1 MKWLISFLV
10 VIFLV
15 LQYRLWFSYGGQID
29 VRRIQEKVENQR
41 EENQRLKERNEAL
54 SAEVRDLKQGV
65 EAIEERARREMGMI
79 KENETFYQI
88 IDSSKTNETGTSN
101 QDVSD

>member
-1 MKWLISFLV
+1 MKWLISILLVLFL
-10 VIFLV
+10 L
-15 LQYRLWFSYGGQID
+15 LQYRFWFSDGGQVD
-29 VRRIQEKVENQR
+29 VRRIQEKVEKQR

-88 IDSSKTNETGTSN
+88 IDK
-101 QDVSD
+101 DKKP

>member
-1 MKWLISFLV
+1 MKWLISILV
-10 VIFLV
+10 IIFIV
-15 LQYRLWFSYGGQID
+15 FQYRLWFSDGGQID
-29 VRRIQEKVENQR
+29 VRRIQEKVEKQR

-88 IDSSKTNETGTSN
+88 IDSSKNNGSGTSN
-101 QDVSD
+101 QDASN